1 MPKAILA
8 NGTATEQVS
17 RQTDTPALAAIY
29 ARVST
34 AEQADKGYSL
44 PTQLAACQAM
54 AQQEGYTVIDTHV
67 FIDDYTGMSLNRP
80 QFTPLLALVRQ
91 RLVQAVFVH
100 DPDRLSRKL
109 A

>member
-1 MPKAILA
+1 MQRAIVA
-8 NGTATEQVS
+8 TGPATAQAS
-17 RQTDTPALAAIY
+17 RPTDTPQIAAIY

-34 AEQADKGYSL
+34 TEQADKGYSL

-91 RLVQAVFVH
+91 RLVQADFVLDR
-100 DPDRLSRKL
+100 DP
-109 A
+109 

>member
-34 AEQADKGYSL
+34 TEQADKGYSL
-44 PTQLAACQAM
+44 PQQIDACLAMVQQA
-54 AQQEGYTVIDTHV
+54 GYTVPSLRSCARWSSTSSSMPRLCMTW
-67 FIDDYTGMSLNRP
+67 TG
-80 QFTPLLALVRQ
+80 
-91 RLVQAVFVH
+91 
-100 DPDRLSRKL
+100 
-109 A
+109 